1 MHPDHT
7 HSYIYMHAHIQR
19 TAHAHIHMHT
29 YLHIAARRGSWG
41 EGERLTHRAEGHTHY
56 SALSLGGAVPRA
68 FGGELLGRGTLI
80 FQGRGGQIQNHL
92 EAGQQ
97 GGRRGAPHR
106 SAAFVRPPLSAAVK
120 VSGFGFSEGSG
131 WFELLALAATQ
142 LRLLVCL
149 QSLRQAQPSP
159 SLLAFCTT
167 RQGGG
172 VERKAGVGVL
182 PWVLGCFLVQPV
194 VGGLLPGLIPLAGS
208 SHILPSAPSEG
219 VLQPPAHFRGL

>member
-1 MHPDHT
+1 M
-7 HSYIYMHAHIQR
+7 
-19 TAHAHIHMHT
+19 
-29 YLHIAARRGSWG
+29 
-41 EGERLTHRAEGHTHY
+41 
-56 SALSLGGAVPRA
+56 PRA
-68 FGGELLGRGTLI
+68 FRGLLGGTLI

-159 SLLAFCTT
+159 TRLAFRPT
-167 RQGGG
+167 RQGGEWR
-172 VERKAGVGVL
+172 ERQV
-182 PWVLGCFLVQPV
+182 W
-194 VGGLLPGLIPLAGS
+194 GS
-208 SHILPSAPSEG
+208 SPEFQDAFWYS
-219 VLQPPAHFRGL
+219 Q